1 MISGRSEKT
10 GMKRP
15 VKTASSEPANKI
27 MKKSTIDLPGAVKP
41 GHWTQGLKQALQ
53 NPKNIILETEK
64 CSVIHDKYPKAK
76 KHFLV
81 IAKGDVSSMK
91 SLNRSHVPLINEMI
105 KIGRQL
111 ESTESDTNPSI
122 RFRMGFHAV
131 PSMTLLH
138 MHVISTDFDSPSL
151 KNKRHW
157 NSFTTDFFRPANSI
171 LSELSEKGCITIDT
185 LYYKQLLE
193 SSLKCHICNADLR
206 NIPRLKEHVRTHFS

>member
-1 MISGRSEKT
+1 MINDRIERTGVKRSLQTTSSG
-10 GMKRP
+10 
-15 VKTASSEPANKI
+15 PADKV
-27 MKKSTIDLPGAVKP
+27 MKKSTIDSTGTAKH

-81 IAKGDVSSMK
+81 IAKGDASSLK
-91 SLNRSHVPLINEMI
+91 SLNKNHVPLINEMI

-111 ESTESDTNPSI
+111 ESMESEANPSI
-122 RFRMGFHAV
+122 KFRMGFHAV

-157 NSFTTDFFRPANSI
+157 NSFTTEFFRPAKSI
-171 LSELSEKGCITIDT
+171 LNELSEKGCITIDT

-193 SSLKCHICNADLR
+193 SRLKCHICNADLR